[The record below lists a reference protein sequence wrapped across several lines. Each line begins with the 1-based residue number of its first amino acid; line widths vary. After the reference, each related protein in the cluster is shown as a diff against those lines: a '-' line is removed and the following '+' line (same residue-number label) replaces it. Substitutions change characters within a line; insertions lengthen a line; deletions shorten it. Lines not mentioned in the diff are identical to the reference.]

1 MPSGEACRAQKA
13 PMAWQQT
20 EQAPAVAV
28 SVVYARVSSMNSE
41 VSERSTVVRSGSQ
54 VSSDLGGEVAV
65 LDFAAGLYYGLDAVG
80 ARIWDLVQEPKS
92 VKEIQVTVVEEYDVE
107 PARAERDVL
116 MFLQR
121 LADAGL
127 IEVRA

>member
-1 MPSGEACRAQKA
+1 
-13 PMAWQQT
+13 
-20 EQAPAVAV
+20 
-28 SVVYARVSSMNSE
+28 
-41 VSERSTVVRSGSQ
+41 
-54 VSSDLGGEVAV
+54 LGGEVAV